1 MRWDKINQQNRMRA
15 HGIEPA
21 SGPMSKD
28 ALRRQADALLAASKI
43 PVQKLAPGARST
55 DGPDA
60 WRRNPQ
66 NIAEVSSAGNV
77 QRSLKKDASKRGT
90 KSKTST
96 RASLA
101 FDISVP
107 PGLVVYC
114 DGCCHPNPG
123 IGGWGFVVYRDGVEI
138 HSEHGGEMIA
148 TNQTMELTAAI
159 MALRWIDVWA
169 ASGSLVHPVD
179 VRLLSDSMYVV
190 KGCNDWR
197 HGWKANGWKRGG
209 PKAKPENAA
218 VANLALW
225 QELDGILTDLLIQL
239 EWVKGH
245 AGIVGNE
252 RADEL
257 SQIGRESAIDAARP
271 RDLLADQFQRY
282 AVIEGGAA

>member
-1 MRWDKINQQNRMRA
+1 VNWDQINRQNRMRA

-21 SGPMSKD
+21 SGPLSKD

-43 PVQKLAPGARST
+43 PVQKLAPSARST
-55 DGPDA
+55 ASADA
-60 WRRNPQ
+60 PQ
-66 NIAEVSSAGNV
+66 IS
-77 QRSLKKDASKRGT
+77 
-90 KSKTST
+90 
-96 RASLA
+96 RASGGAPQIAVPLDERRLRSIIRKHKETA
-101 FDISVP
+101 QSRRAGFDTAVP
-107 PGLVVYC
+107 PGLVVYA

-123 IGGWGFVVYRDGVEI
+123 VGGWGFVVYRDGVEI
-138 HSEHGGEMIA
+138 HSEHGGDLIA

-159 MALRWIDVWA
+159 MALRWIDTRSA
-169 ASGSLVHPVD
+169 GASVATPLS
-179 VRLLSDSMYVV
+179 VRLFSDSMYVV
-190 KGCNDWR
+190 NGCNDWR
-197 HGWKANGWKRGG
+197 HGWKAKGWKRGG
-209 PKAKPENAA
+209 PNAKPENAA
-218 VANLALW
+218 IANLALW

-257 SQIGRESAIDAARP
+257 SEIGRESAIEAARP